1 MIYKNTFKV
10 LESVELS
17 VSNNT
22 LNKKEKEIENLE
34 TFLLSLN
41 DSLEHEFTFDQQLAI
56 LQVSFSQFFK
66 LYINIIYRIETTQ
79 ALLFVLQVCFFLI

>member
-1 MIYKNTFKV
+1 M
-10 LESVELS
+10 
-17 VSNNT
+17 
-22 LNKKEKEIENLE
+22 NKKEKEIENLE

-79 ALLFVLQVCFFLI
+79 ALLFVLQVRFFFNLEINFFSVGLGVYLSSTYTFK